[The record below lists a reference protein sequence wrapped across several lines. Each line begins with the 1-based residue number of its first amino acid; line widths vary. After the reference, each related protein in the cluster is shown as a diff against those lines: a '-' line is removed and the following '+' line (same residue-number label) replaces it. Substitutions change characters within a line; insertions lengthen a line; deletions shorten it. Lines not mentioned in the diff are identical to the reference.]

1 MGRRSV
7 LGRNEVLTDARA
19 SIGYPPIRRS
29 GHDHRSEGS
38 ERMTSLVSGGWGK
51 VITAVSGLLIFAS
64 ATLFLHA
71 FVTLGCALGWDG
83 RTISGFNLLTV
94 ILMAVWLAHLVPVAL
109 LAPQHFNAARAGRG
123 GAQATLL
130 LWLTFIA
137 TSIGLVATLRVGF
150 PLMVLPACQ

>member
-1 MGRRSV
+1 M
-7 LGRNEVLTDARA
+7 
-19 SIGYPPIRRS
+19 
-29 GHDHRSEGS
+29 
-38 ERMTSLVSGGWGK
+38 RMTSLLSGGWGRL
-51 VITAVSGLLIFAS
+51 AMAASGLLIFAS

-83 RTISGFNLLTV
+83 LTVSGFNLLTV
-94 ILMAVWLAHLVPVAL
+94 ILMAVWLAHLVPVAM
-109 LAPQHFNAARAGRG
+109 LAPQHFNAARAGGG
-123 GAQATLL
+123 GAQTTLL

>member
-1 MGRRSV
+1 MR
-7 LGRNEVLTDARA
+7 RNEVLTDARA
-19 SIGYPPIRRS
+19 WIGYSFIHRS
-29 GHDHRSEGS
+29 ARDDRSEGS
-38 ERMTSLVSGGWGK
+38 ARMTSLVSGGWGK
-51 VITAVSGLLIFAS
+51 AIAAVSGLLIFAS
-64 ATLFLHA
+64 ASLFLHA
-71 FVTLGCALGWDG
+71 FVTLGCALSWDG
-83 RTISGFNLLTV
+83 RTVGGFNLLTV
-94 ILMAVWLAHLVPVAL
+94 ILMAVWLAHLVPVAT